1 MNFFFQFVDRG
12 CEIMYNVFNKQKELY
27 MAIKKGGLGR
37 GLSALLSGAEEEYEN
52 SLSEQDSSSGKS
64 EAGGNPVE
72 ISLSLIDPNVNQPRK
87 TFDETAMTELANSIR
102 IHGVIS
108 PIILVPNGERY
119 MIIAGERR
127 FRAAKKA
134 GLMSIP
140 AIVRNYTQQQVKE
153 ISLIENLQR
162 EDLNPIETANAI
174 KQLMDEYKY
183 TQEEVADRIGKS
195 RPAIANTLRLLTL
208 SQPVIDLVADGKL
221 SPGHARCLV
230 VVENA
235 EAQLSLAKTGIDK
248 KVSVREFEKMVKSF
262 LTPKTEKPKQE
273 QSIELKDLISRMQRT
288 FATKV
293 SALGNDR
300 RGRIYIDYYNR
311 DDLDRIVELVEVLEK
326 NKKED

>member
-1 MNFFFQFVDRG
+1 
-12 CEIMYNVFNKQKELY
+12 
-27 MAIKKGGLGR
+27 MAVKKGGLGR
-37 GLSALLSGAEEEYEN
+37 GLSALLSGTEEEYGN
-52 SLSEQDSSSGKS
+52 ALGEQESSGS

-87 TFDETAMTELANSIR
+87 TFDEAAMNELANSIR

-108 PIILVPNGERY
+108 PIILVPNGDRY

-127 FRAAKKA
+127 YRASKKA
-134 GLMSIP
+134 GLMTIP

-208 SQPVIDLVADGKL
+208 SQPVIDLVAEGKL

-230 VVENA
+230 VVEDA
-235 EAQLSLAKTGIDK
+235 DAQLSLAKNGIDN
-248 KVSVREFEKMVKSF
+248 KVSVREFEKMVKAF
-262 LTPKTEKPKQE
+262 LTPKPAKPKQE
-273 QSIELKDLISRMQRT
+273 QSIELKDLITRMQRT
-288 FATKV
+288 FSTKV

-311 DDLDRIVELVEVLEK
+311 DDLDRIVELVTLLEK
-326 NKKED
+326 HTPNA

>member
-1 MNFFFQFVDRG
+1 
-12 CEIMYNVFNKQKELY
+12 
-27 MAIKKGGLGR
+27 MAVKKGGLGR
-37 GLSALLSGAEEEYEN
+37 GLSALLSGVEEEYEN
-52 SLSEQDSSSGKS
+52 SLGESE
-64 EAGGNPVE
+64 EGGNGGSGAKNDGVPVE
-72 ISLSLIDPNVNQPRK
+72 ISLQRIDPNVNQPRK
-87 TFDETAMTELANSIR
+87 AFDETAMTELANSIR

-108 PIILVPNGERY
+108 PIILVPNGDRY

-127 FRAAKKA
+127 FRAAKRA
-134 GLMSIP
+134 GLMTIP

-174 KQLMDEYKY
+174 KQLMEEYKY

-208 SQPVIDLVADGKL
+208 SQPVIDLVADGQL

-230 VVENA
+230 VVEDP
-235 EAQLSLAKTGIDK
+235 EAQLNLAKAGIEK
-248 KVSVREFEKMVKSF
+248 KVSVREFEKMVKAF
-262 LTPKTEKPKQE
+262 LTPKAEKAKQE
-273 QSIELKDLISRMQRT
+273 QSIELKDLIARMQRT

-311 DDLDRIVELVEVLEK
+311 DDLDRIVELVTKLEK
-326 NKKED
+326 DAE

>member
-1 MNFFFQFVDRG
+1 
-12 CEIMYNVFNKQKELY
+12 
-27 MAIKKGGLGR
+27 MAKAKGGLGR

-52 SLSEQDSSSGKS
+52 SLDTQGTAEKS
-64 EAGGNPVE
+64 EADGVPTE
-72 ISLSLIDPNVNQPRK
+72 ISLNIIDPNVNQPRK
-87 TFDETAMTELANSIR
+87 TFDETAMNELANSIR

-108 PIILVPNGERY
+108 PIILVPNGDRY

-134 GLMSIP
+134 GLMTIP
-140 AIVRNYTQQQVKE
+140 AIVRHYTQQQVKE

-174 KQLMDEYKY
+174 KQLMEEYKY

-208 SQPVIDLVADGKL
+208 SQPVIDLVAEGRL

-230 VVENA
+230 VVEDA
-235 EAQLSLAKTGIDK
+235 EAQLTLAKNGIDN
-248 KVSVREFEKMVKSF
+248 KVSVREFEKMVKAF
-262 LTPKTEKPKQE
+262 LTPKVEKPKQE
-273 QSIELKDLISRMQRT
+273 QSIELKDLIARMQRT
-288 FATKV
+288 FSTKV

-311 DDLDRIVELVEVLEK
+311 DDLDRIVELIEVLEK

>member
-1 MNFFFQFVDRG
+1 M
-12 CEIMYNVFNKQKELY
+12 
-27 MAIKKGGLGR
+27 
-37 GLSALLSGAEEEYEN
+37 SALLSGAEEEYEN
-52 SLSEQDSSSGKS
+52 SLSEQDTNAKS
-64 EAGGNPVE
+64 ETDGSPVE
-72 ISLSLIDPNVNQPRK
+72 ISLNLIDPNVNQPRK
-87 TFDETAMTELANSIR
+87 TFDETAMNELANSIR

-134 GLMSIP
+134 GLLTIP
-140 AIVRNYTQQQVKE
+140 GIVRNYTQQQVKE

-174 KQLMDEYKY
+174 KQLMEEYKY

-208 SQPVIDLVADGKL
+208 SQPVIDLVSEGRL

-230 VVENA
+230 VVEDA
-235 EAQLSLAKTGIDK
+235 EAQLTLAKNGIDN
-248 KVSVREFEKMVKSF
+248 KVSVREFEKMVKAF

-273 QSIELKDLISRMQRT
+273 QSIELKDLIGRMQRT

-311 DDLDRIVELVEVLEK
+311 DDLDRIVELVELLERT
-326 NKKED
+326 KKQD

>member
-1 MNFFFQFVDRG
+1 
-12 CEIMYNVFNKQKELY
+12 
-27 MAIKKGGLGR
+27 MAVKKGGLGR

-52 SLSEQDSSSGKS
+52 SLGDESQSEKS
-64 EAGGNPVE
+64 EPSNTPVE
-72 ISLSLIDPNVNQPRK
+72 INLSLIDPNVNQPRK
-87 TFDETAMTELANSIR
+87 TFDETAMNELANSIR

-108 PIILVPNGERY
+108 PIILVPNGSRY

-134 GLMSIP
+134 GLMTIP

-162 EDLNPIETANAI
+162 EDLNPIETATAI
-174 KQLMDEYKY
+174 KQLMEEYKY

-208 SQPVIDLVADGKL
+208 SQPVIDLVAEGRL

-230 VVENA
+230 VVEDA
-235 EAQLSLAKTGIDK
+235 EAQLTLAKNGMDN
-248 KVSVREFEKMVKSF
+248 KVSVREFEKMVKAF
-262 LTPKTEKPKQE
+262 LTPKPAKPKQE
-273 QSIELKDLISRMQRT
+273 QSIELKDLIGRMQRT

-311 DDLDRIVELVEVLEK
+311 DDLDRIVELIELLEK
-326 NKKED
+326 NKPQE